1 MTTNARNIATAARGA
16 VIIGSGLALGFLT
29 AHVAA
34 QAVDSAAASDAKQQ
48 SARPTDGKTQQAKP
62 GGGGARSSEP
72 GIVYRD
78 QGAQNGGSGLAPAPA
93 APQPAP
99 AKQPAAKSKAS

>member
-29 AHVAA
+29 AHVTA
-34 QAVDSAAASDAKQQ
+34 QAVDNATSSAGQRADKQSQ
-48 SARPTDGKTQQAKP
+48 KTTSQQNY
-62 GGGGARSSEP
+62 GGASGP

-78 QGAQNGGSGLAPAPA
+78 QGAQNGGGGLGQSGT

-99 AKQPAAKSKAS
+99 AAKQPAAKSKAS

>member
-29 AHVAA
+29 AHVTA
-34 QAVDSAAASDAKQQ
+34 QAVDNATSAGKQTTKQ
-48 SARPTDGKTQQAKP
+48 SQKSVDQQNSGSSAT
-62 GGGGARSSEP
+62 GGSGP

-78 QGAQNGGSGLAPAPA
+78 QGAQNGGSGLGQSGA

-99 AKQPAAKSKAS
+99 AAKQPAAKSKAS